1 MKRSVLFVLTIIIL
15 AALPIACNKQDKERL
30 ADLKDQKAELESTV
44 VDLPEASQAPLNNLP
59 ITFDEEYYWV
69 DAAGSVTLHY
79 NLSSPASVEAIA
91 EEGWNATVSS
101 LGDREGTIVVT
112 APDPA
117 SPSVLRVKLTD
128 SEGGTAETFIQMLVR
143 KPFCNVSSPRIETM
157 AYNGFSDALATE
169 ENFQKLVE
177 AGITMLSVEGDYPDL
192 DWRKQCRL
200 AEKYGIKVVLFIGYS
215 ANCYYIN
222 PENDTRLESIV
233 TEAEQYPAVCAYQI
247 SDEPST
253 YMARSLA
260 LARRR
265 IGELAPGHPTYIN
278 LRPCGG
284 SADGMAADTYEE
296 YVDFVVRICD
306 LELITFDQYP
316 VYETGVEDEWYHAL
330 EVVSSSARNYKI
342 PFWAFLLCCREW
354 YRAFPSLENI
364 RLQGNMNLTYGAQC
378 NQFFVWKATSGTDY
392 APIMNDGTYKP
403 VYDQCKEY
411 NRELHN
417 REFVFAKCYVQRV
430 RHIGNNYYLH
440 GASLTD
446 ADLPEAI
453 SDISSD
459 GNAAVSF
466 LTNNGNEYVVICN
479 KSWQE
484 KLPVD
489 VTFTRTVYTIDRE
502 GVFAV
507 QQPGKSTFT
516 IDEGDMLVIKWR

>member
-1 MKRSVLFVLTIIIL
+1 MKRNVLFLLTIIVL
-15 AALPIACNKQDKERL
+15 AALPLACNKQDKEQL
-30 ADLKDQKAELESTV
+30 ADLEDRKAELESTV

-59 ITFDEEYYWV
+59 ISFDEEYYWV

-79 NLSSPASVEAIA
+79 NLSSPVSVEAIA

-117 SPSVLRVKLTD
+117 SPSVLKVKLTD
-128 SEGGTAETFIQMLVR
+128 SKGGTVETIIQMLVR
-143 KPFCNVSSPRIETM
+143 RPFCNVASPRIETM

-215 ANCYYIN
+215 SACYIIN
-222 PENDTRLESIV
+222 PEHDTVLENKV
-233 TEAEQYPAVCAYQI
+233 REAEQYPAICAYQI
-247 SDEPST
+247 SDEPNT
-253 YMARSLA
+253 YEGPSLA
-260 LARRR
+260 LSRRK
-265 IGELAPGHPTYIN
+265 IAELAPEHPTYIN

-284 SADGMAADTYEE
+284 SVDGMAADTYEDYVE
-296 YVDFVVRICD
+296 YYASSCD
-306 LELITFDQYP
+306 LEFISFDQYP

-330 EVVSSSARNYKI
+330 EVVSSTAKSHGI

-354 YRAFPSLENI
+354 YRAFPSLEII

-453 SDISSD
+453 SDIASK

-466 LTNNGNEYVVICN
+466 LTNNGNDYVVICN

-484 KLPVD
+484 KLPVE